1 MKRQPKQVQNHLMT
15 FSIIVH
21 TTPQKVNQSQKLQ
34 KLPSQNSR
42 NTHRRLQRSQR
53 RLQIFKKQIQL
64 EEAQAFDTV
73 SEAKE
78 KVRIAEM
85 LQNLR
90 NTPPIHTSI
99 KKPSNILPTYE
110 RRLKQATQPS
120 SSHPNSVHLTKNF
133 TERDN

>member
-1 MKRQPKQVQNHLMT
+1 MKRQPKQVQRHLMT

-21 TTPQKVNQSQKLQ
+21 TTPQNVNQSLNYHHKI
-34 KLPSQNSR
+34 PVIHTGCYR
-42 NTHRRLQRSQR
+42 GHRGGYKFLKR
-53 RLQIFKKQIQL
+53 IQL

-73 SEAKE
+73 SQAKE
-78 KVRIAEM
+78 TVRIVEM
-85 LQNLR
+85 LENVR
-90 NTPPIHTSI
+90 DTPPIHTWI
-99 KKPSNILPTYE
+99 KKPSHILPTYE